1 MFSQQ
6 LINYCVCCAGHR
18 TIKKRPADVGEK
30 VVVAERQGCVRPSLL
45 IQMVLALPFDQRGQ
59 ERGIPLHR
67 VIYWWQPPPPPP
79 TRYLSPLLWWRHC
92 ARALS
97 LSLWSPSLCVAG
109 LCPSIVVDCRSDLSQ
124 HFTVRNEWLNEM
136 SLKFSFLSLNV
147 IIFVVTSI
155 FKAVLCLVFLLLFK
169 FKVKLRWHYC
179 AYNLFSILHQ

>member
-1 MFSQQ
+1 MCSVRARVLCVAQNVVSTLFVCMFSQQ
-6 LINYCVCCAGHR
+6 LTNYCVCCTGHR
-18 TIKKRPADVGEK
+18 TIKKRPADVGEE

-97 LSLWSPSLCVAG
+97 LSLWSHSFC
-109 LCPSIVVDCRSDLSQ
+109 CRSVPEHRRRLQVGS
-124 HFTVRNEWLNEM
+124 FTTFHCLKRVLLNEV
-136 SLKFSFLSLNV
+136 SLKFTVS
-147 IIFVVTSI
+147 
-155 FKAVLCLVFLLLFK
+155 
-169 FKVKLRWHYC
+169 YC
-179 AYNLFSILHQ
+179 